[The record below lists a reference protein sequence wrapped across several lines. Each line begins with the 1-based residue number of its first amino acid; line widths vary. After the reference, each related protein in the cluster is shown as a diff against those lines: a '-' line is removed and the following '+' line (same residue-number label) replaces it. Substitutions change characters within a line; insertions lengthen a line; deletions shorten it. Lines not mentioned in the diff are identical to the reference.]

1 MKNALK
7 IFVSIVLLGSYI
19 MTGCAKDNPMGG
31 DPPGAA
37 SAHLYFIVGRV
48 TEIVGKNLVLVDVL
62 RENRDFQKED
72 IVAVKYDA
80 SRESVYGL
88 DDLKE
93 YEGKPVEVQIG
104 DIVWVHYFVK
114 EKRDIGEIKDCNYIC
129 PSGGYLDIIPK
140 ERYES
145 KHKEFML
152 YASGEFIKLDNVF
165 DVIYRNS
172 HTVYSGDP
180 EEG

>member
-7 IFVSIVLLGSYI
+7 ILVSIVLLGSYI

-37 SAHLYFIVGRV
+37 SAHLYSVDGRI

-72 IVAVKYDA
+72 TVAIKYDV
-80 SRESVYGL
+80 SRESEAGL
-88 DDLKE
+88 DNL
-93 YEGKPVEVQIG
+93 EGFEAKPMEVQVG
-104 DIVWVHYFVK
+104 DIVSVQYFEAK
-114 EKRDIGEIKDCNYIC
+114 RRDIGEIKDCNYI
-129 PSGGYLDIIPK
+129 STWYLGIIPE

-145 KHKEFML
+145 M
-152 YASGEFIKLDNVF
+152 
-165 DVIYRNS
+165 
-172 HTVYSGDP
+172 YSDDAD
-180 EEG
+180 ES